1 MEMVMFCW
9 ADLTGLSLTCEKRGI
24 PEKDDLWVS
33 KKLVLV
39 TTEEAKVDAMVAID
53 KASRS

>member
-9 ADLTGLSLTCEKRGI
+9 ADLTGFSLACEKRGT

>member
-9 ADLTGLSLTCEKRGI
+9 AYLTGLTLAWEKRGT

-39 TTEEAKVDAMVAID
+39 TIEEAKVDAMVAID
-53 KASRS
+53 KA

>member
-9 ADLTGLSLTCEKRGI
+9 ADLTGFSLACEKRGT

-53 KASRS
+53 KA